1 MRVTQRMNIKGAA
14 LGILA
19 AFGLLTLAAIPAQT
33 ASAHYVYQSADLYT
47 SSQDCVWGYSE
58 TSHGTGKGYSKSE
71 IRVKYNYNG
80 SSCAQSFTRPSGYIK
95 VRHIYQTHLTP
106 GWTNCRDTGWIYN
119 SSTASS
125 LTVARTHN
133 STCGS
138 TWEARTNSGMFELNG
153 TWKGGDSLYSGN
165 HALPF

>member
-1 MRVTQRMNIKGAA
+1 MRVLQFINFRTLALQALAA
-14 LGILA
+14 L
-19 AFGLLTLAAIPAQT
+19 GLLTLVAIPAQT

-47 SSQDCVWGYSE
+47 SAQDCVWGRSE
-58 TSHGTGKGYSKSE
+58 TSHGTGKGYSRSD
-71 IRVKYNYNG
+71 ISVKENYDG
-80 SSCAQSFTRPSGYIK
+80 SNCAQSFYRPSGYIK

-106 GWTNCRDTGWIYN
+106 GWTNCRDTGWVYN
-119 SSTASS
+119 SSRAST

-138 TWEARTNSGMFELNG
+138 SWEARTNSGMFEMNG